1 MLASLPKIEDNLLNA
16 VRLMLCVMIFFYLL
30 TFLSYS
36 YTSLPLILDID
47 MNNILSLKYAGAT
60 EKQEV
65 GDVREN
71 GLSLSHLIQQDSP
84 YLGDPSTAP
93 ITIIDFSDFQCY
105 LCARY
110 VKATESLIRDTYIET
125 GKVVLVFKHLPN
137 RGFDSLGASIAA
149 QCAHE
154 QEKFWEFHKIIY
166 ENQKPIDSGWVNQE
180 NLKKFAAKLNG
191 LDIKKFN
198 ECLDNQKYKEFVER
212 DIDLGSSFGF
222 QDTPSF
228 VIVNSKD
235 GSDPEVLKGAHPFSS
250 FKAVIDKRLSDVQ
263 NNN

>member
-1 MLASLPKIEDNLLNA
+1 MLTYLLKLEDNLLNA
-16 VRLMLCVMIFFYLL
+16 VRLMLCAMIFFTLL
-30 TFLSYS
+30 TILSYS
-36 YTSLPLILDID
+36 YTPLPPILDID
-47 MNNILSLKYAGAT
+47 MNNIHLLKYAGAT

-65 GDVREN
+65 REVKEN
-71 GLSLSHLIQQDSP
+71 NLSLTNLIQQGSP

-110 VKATESLIRDTYIET
+110 VKATEPLIRDTYIET

-149 QCAHE
+149 QCSHE
-154 QEKFWEFHKIIY
+154 QGKFWEFHNILY

-180 NLKKFAAKLNG
+180 NLKKFAAKLKG
-191 LDIKKFN
+191 LDIEKFN

-235 GSDPEVLKGAHPFSS
+235 GSDPEVLKGAHPFPS
-250 FKAVIDKRLSDVQ
+250 FKAIIDKRLSEVQ
-263 NNN
+263 NNK

>member
-1 MLASLPKIEDNLLNA
+1 MLTYLLKLEDNLLNA
-16 VRLMLCVMIFFYLL
+16 VRLMLCAMIFFTLL
-30 TFLSYS
+30 NILSYS
-36 YTSLPLILDID
+36 YTPLPPVLDID
-47 MNNILSLKYAGAT
+47 MNNIHLLKYAGAT

-65 GDVREN
+65 RDVKEN
-71 GLSLSHLIQQDSP
+71 SLTLANLIQQGSP

-110 VKATESLIRDTYIET
+110 VKTTEPLIRDTYIET

-149 QCAHE
+149 QCSHE
-154 QEKFWEFHKIIY
+154 QGKFWEFHNILY

-191 LDIKKFN
+191 LDIEKFN

-235 GSDPEVLKGAHPFSS
+235 GSDPEVLKGAHPFPS
-250 FKAVIDKRLSDVQ
+250 FKAIIDKRLSEVQ
-263 NNN
+263 NNK

>member
-1 MLASLPKIEDNLLNA
+1 MLTSLPRIDDNLLNA

-30 TFLSYS
+30 TYLSYS

-71 GLSLSHLIQQDSP
+71 GLSLSHLIQQGSP

-110 VKATESLIRDTYIET
+110 VKATEPLIRDTYIET

-154 QEKFWEFHKIIY
+154 QGKFWEFHKILY

-228 VIVNSKD
+228 VIVNSKN
-235 GSDPEVLKGAHPFSS
+235 GSDPEVLKGAHPFPS
-250 FKAVIDKRLSDVQ
+250 FKAVIDKRLSEVQ

>member
-1 MLASLPKIEDNLLNA
+1 MMTYLLKLENNLLNA
-16 VRLMLCVMIFFYLL
+16 VRLMLCAMIFFTLL
-30 TFLSYS
+30 TILSYS
-36 YTSLPLILDID
+36 YTPLPPILDID
-47 MNNILSLKYAGAT
+47 MNNIHLLKYAGAT

-65 GDVREN
+65 RDVKETS
-71 GLSLSHLIQQDSP
+71 LSLTNLIQQGSP

-93 ITIIDFSDFQCY
+93 ITIIGFSDFQCY

-110 VKATESLIRDTYIET
+110 VKATEPLIRDTYIET

-149 QCAHE
+149 QCSHE
-154 QEKFWEFHKIIY
+154 QGKFWEFHNILY

-191 LDIKKFN
+191 LDIEKFN

-235 GSDPEVLKGAHPFSS
+235 GSNPEVLKGAHPFPS
-250 FKAVIDKRLSDVQ
+250 FKAIIDKRLSEVQ
-263 NNN
+263 NNK